1 VTIIPSLK
9 LPPRLEDAMARL
21 SAAVQ
26 HLETAAER
34 QAEAVVAR
42 GDLEEE
48 FLVLQD
54 DRSRLAVELDGAL
67 ARSRAL
73 LAATN
78 DVSTRL
84 DRAGATVE
92 AVLAH
97 LDPHPMPDSEANE
110 AGASPYGA
118 GSAPSE

>member
-1 VTIIPSLK
+1 VTIIPLMN
-9 LPPRLEDAMARL
+9 LPKRLEGAMARL
-21 SAAVQ
+21 SAALQ
-26 HLETAAER
+26 HLEAAAVR
-34 QAEAVVAR
+34 QAEVTTAR

-78 DVSTRL
+78 DVSVRL

-97 LDPHPMPDSEANE
+97 LDPHPSLEGGADD
-110 AGASPYGA
+110 AGAADHGA
-118 GSAPSE
+118 RPEPSE